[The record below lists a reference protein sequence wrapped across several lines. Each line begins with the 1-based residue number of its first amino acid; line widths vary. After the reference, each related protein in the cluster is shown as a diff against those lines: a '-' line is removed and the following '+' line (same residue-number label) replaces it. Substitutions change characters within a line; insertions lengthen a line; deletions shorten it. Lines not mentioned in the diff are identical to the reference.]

1 MSLLGIRPTR
11 HNFWF
16 QPLILALTLALIAV
30 PCVKPQSQQNE
41 SKCVAVP
48 AHKIK
53 YELPKDLKGSKSAP
67 TIGYVIEMDGSV
79 TNVKVLKSSGSKAV
93 DEVVL
98 NAVKK
103 SSYRP
108 LKLGCGPIDSKATI
122 TIDLF

>member
-1 MSLLGIRPTR
+1 MSILGIPPTR
-11 HNFWF
+11 HNLLL

-41 SKCVAVP
+41 SKCVPVP

-53 YELPKDLKGSKSAP
+53 YELPKDLKGYKSSP
-67 TIGYVIEMDGSV
+67 TISYVIEMDGSV
-79 TNVKVLKSSGSKAV
+79 TNVKIVKSSGSKAV

-98 NAVKK
+98 DAVKK

-108 LKLGCGPIDSKATI
+108 LKLGCGPIDSRATI
-122 TIDLF
+122 IIDFS